1 MHAVNEAPK
10 PWYREPWPWLLTLA
24 PLAAVGM
31 GVVMVVLAVRTHD
44 GLVADDYY
52 KQGLAINQTLDR
64 ERLARTLAI
73 AARLEFAEDR
83 RRVRLVLEQ
92 RGAEPAA
99 LLLTLAHPTRIG
111 LDQQVLLVPNG
122 PRMYAGALVAPTSGR
137 WHLVLEDDDRTWRI
151 SGTWQTEAASAVLGG
166 GDER

>member
-1 MHAVNEAPK
+1 MHAVTEPPR
-10 PWYREPWPWLLTLA
+10 PWYREPWPWLLMLA

-31 GVVMVVLAVRTHD
+31 GIVMVVLAVRTHD

-83 RRVRLVLEQ
+83 KRVRLALEQ

-111 LDQQVLLVPNG
+111 LDQQVLLVPGG
-122 PRMYAGALVAPTSGR
+122 PRMYEGALVAPTPGR
-137 WHLVLEDDDRTWRI
+137 WHLILEDDDRTWRV
-151 SGTWQTEAASAVLGG
+151 SGTWQTEERSAVLGG
-166 GDER
+166 REGR